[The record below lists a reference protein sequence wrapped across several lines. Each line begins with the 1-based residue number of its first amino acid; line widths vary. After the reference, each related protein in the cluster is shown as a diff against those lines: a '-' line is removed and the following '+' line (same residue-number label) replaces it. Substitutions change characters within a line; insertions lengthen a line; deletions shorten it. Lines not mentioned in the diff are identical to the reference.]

1 MQQIYRG
8 TPMPKLLCN
17 FIEVALR
24 YGCFPVCLQHI
35 FRTPFPKNTS
45 GSLLLVIFI
54 WILFFNTWKKQK
66 QTTKIKQSK
75 KQKIRHFGHS
85 ISNNFGKFSF
95 NKGFSSRTESGDS
108 AKIQKQPPEVFFKKR
123 CKAYNRLS
131 HRCFHVNF
139 AKFLR
144 TAFSQNISG
153 RLLLEVIRDIWCL
166 PECLSI
172 QCHFTLNVLK

>member
-1 MQQIYRG
+1 
-8 TPMPKLLCN
+8 MPKLLCN

-172 QCHFTLNVLK
+172 QCRFILNGLK